1 MIIVSG
7 GTGFV
12 GSAVVH
18 ELLRRGSKVAVLGRD
33 LAKTR
38 SRFHG
43 QAVDTRQGDVRD
55 KDSLRAAFN
64 GAETVVN
71 AVQFPNSPIENKRK
85 GWTFEQFD
93 YQGTLNQLE
102 AAKAAGVQRF
112 IYISGVGAAPD
123 AEEHWF
129 RLKWQAEEAIRQ
141 SGIAHVIIRPTWV
154 YGREDVA
161 LNRFVGFA
169 RRLPFVPMFG
179 DGKQLMQPVF
189 VNDLANLVASA
200 VDKAEATGLTFE
212 VGGPEVLSMN
222 AVIEIALNVAG
233 MRKPVLHQPV
243 FVGKLL
249 GSFLQFLP
257 GPPLTRDAIDFITHE
272 ATADNSA
279 MQRVFAP
286 QLTTLEEGLSS
297 YLSGRKA
304 LNVGE

>member
-1 MIIVSG
+1 
-7 GTGFV
+7 
-12 GSAVVH
+12 
-18 ELLRRGSKVAVLGRD
+18 
-33 LAKTR
+33 
-38 SRFHG
+38 
-43 QAVDTRQGDVRD
+43 
-55 KDSLRAAFN
+55 
-64 GAETVVN
+64 
-71 AVQFPNSPIENKRK
+71 
-85 GWTFEQFD
+85 
-93 YQGTLNQLE
+93 
-102 AAKAAGVQRF
+102 
-112 IYISGVGAAPD
+112 
-123 AEEHWF
+123 
-129 RLKWQAEEAIRQ
+129 
-141 SGIAHVIIRPTWV
+141 V

-286 QLTTLEEGLSS
+286 QLTTLEEGLRS

-304 LNVGE
+304 LNVGA